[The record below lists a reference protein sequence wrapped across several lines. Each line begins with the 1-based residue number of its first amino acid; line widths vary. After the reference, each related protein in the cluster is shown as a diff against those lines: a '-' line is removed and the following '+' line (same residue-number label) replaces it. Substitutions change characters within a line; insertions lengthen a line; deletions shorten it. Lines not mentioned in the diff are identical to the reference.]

1 MKEGTVKLKDGKV
14 FYRSDGKGEPLI
26 LLHALGLSSEMYL
39 QAIPLFAE
47 HFTVYALD
55 LPGFGDSDKPARF
68 YDFSDQAASVLEFID
83 ALGIDKFYIVGSSIG
98 AAVALDIAVKV
109 PDRVKKLVLAA
120 YPYFRDRWDRLE
132 MIYFNAHR
140 YDPQGM
146 PRVLAMQ
153 DLKHLIANPT
163 NEALQFI
170 NRLRAK
176 AGLWCK
182 VSQSALALWD
192 TAPYLPKVNV
202 PTLVLYGSGDL
213 LGTTSGGFRTLT
225 ENIKGAEKCF
235 LEGLGHFPFLD
246 DPVRVSKPIL
256 KFLKPEVCTA

>member
-1 MKEGTVKLKDGKV
+1 MREGTVQLKDGKV

-98 AAVALDIAVKV
+98 ASVALDIAINV

-132 MIYFNAHR
+132 MIFFNAHR
-140 YDPQGM
+140 YDAQGM
-146 PRVLAMQ
+146 PRLLTMQ

-163 NEALQFI
+163 CEALEFI
-170 NRLRAK
+170 NRLRGK

-182 VSQSALALWD
+182 VAQSALALWD
-192 TAPYLPKVNV
+192 TAQYLPKVNV
-202 PTLVLYGSGDL
+202 PTLVLYGNGDQ
-213 LGTTSGGFRTLT
+213 LGSANGGFRVLS
-225 ENIKGAEKCF
+225 ENIKGAQSCM
-235 LEGLGHFPFLD
+235 LEGLGISPSSMIRCGLASQFWN
-246 DPVRVSKPIL
+246 S
-256 KFLKPEVCTA
+256 